1 VLGKWRGAEAAVRF
15 EMKSHIKRISIFQ
28 TIENRR
34 SFTRFTSRYRRPLH
48 CYRSV
53 NSRAMRWAG
62 AGIQKKKRKKKKKK
76 GSLIQ
81 SDLMKQSAYTQ
92 Q

>member
-1 VLGKWRGAEAAVRF
+1 
-15 EMKSHIKRISIFQ
+15 
-28 TIENRR
+28 
-34 SFTRFTSRYRRPLH
+34 
-48 CYRSV
+48 
-53 NSRAMRWAG
+53 MRWAG